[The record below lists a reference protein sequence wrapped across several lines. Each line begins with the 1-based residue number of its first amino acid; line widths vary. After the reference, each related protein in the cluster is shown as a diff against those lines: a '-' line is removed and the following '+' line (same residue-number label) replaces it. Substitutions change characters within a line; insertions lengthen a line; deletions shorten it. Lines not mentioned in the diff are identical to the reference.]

1 MDLNEWWGRFRRSF
15 GFWSLHCVVSALPG
29 FCIAMWFLEFWKNPV
44 APLAMLAA
52 LFTFIVLTTCLS
64 SLSGTILKWKTLPSR
79 GLRVG
84 LILRA
89 ICSGASFLI
98 LGVVLAA
105 DGRNGN
111 PILMILPD
119 AWTGLGAVLAVGQ
132 LSSPMGYGFT
142 PADLLFGGGGNLGFS
157 TIYLIAL
164 IDGLIIS
171 FFIFIASFVSM
182 LVLQIRDRK
191 KLYQKGAGYGLR
203 DPAGEVGRLGIP
215 QGKGKEAKEQA

>member
-1 MDLNEWWGRFRRSF
+1 
-15 GFWSLHCVVSALPG
+15 
-29 FCIAMWFLEFWKNPV
+29 
-44 APLAMLAA
+44 
-52 LFTFIVLTTCLS
+52 
-64 SLSGTILKWKTLPSR
+64 
-79 GLRVG
+79 
-84 LILRA
+84 
-89 ICSGASFLI
+89 
-98 LGVVLAA
+98 
-105 DGRNGN
+105 
-111 PILMILPD
+111 
-119 AWTGLGAVLAVGQ
+119 
-132 LSSPMGYGFT
+132 MGYGFT